1 MKLLKYIIISTLSV
15 CVLLSCCAC
24 NSNNNNDNINFYEQ
38 LKFEDSDIISG
49 VVTENDKYLLSCMV
63 FCPRLA
69 KISI

>member
-1 MKLLKYIIISTLSV
+1 MKLIKYIIISTLSV

-49 VVTENDKYLLSCMV
+49 VVTEND
-63 FCPRLA
+63 
-69 KISI
+69 